1 MVEGLTGITF
11 GDGGGVKVVT
21 GVAPEGANVVGAAG
35 PEYAGGVTGTVG
47 IGGIEGTTGGIIGDW
62 IIVAGFDAVGGASAE
77 ILFVRK
83 ATLLSRAFNAP
94 VEGGVRP
101 PAAGSISSSHAPH
114 VVTEST

>member
-35 PEYAGGVTGTVG
+35 PEYAGGGV
-47 IGGIEGTTGGIIGDW
+47 
-62 IIVAGFDAVGGASAE
+62 GASAE